1 MTETDETWRPMATSL
16 WQSMAKPGRK
26 SLRVASLPSGMLRD
40 RASHPLGGS
49 PAGQGVRN
57 PPPYNEPMASGELT
71 HLDDQGRA
79 RMVDVG
85 GKPSTERW
93 ARARAVVS
101 FSSETL
107 ARVRAGDLPK
117 GDVRAVAELAGIMAA
132 KRTPELIPLCHPLM
146 LSQVDVLFELKE
158 DPPSAVL
165 TSTVRT
171 TGPTGVEM
179 EALTAAAVAALTVY
193 DMVKG
198 VERGARISEV
208 RLLEKHGGRSGD
220 VVLAE

>member
-1 MTETDETWRPMATSL
+1 
-16 WQSMAKPGRK
+16 
-26 SLRVASLPSGMLRD
+26 
-40 RASHPLGGS
+40 
-49 PAGQGVRN
+49 
-57 PPPYNEPMASGELT
+57 MASGQLT

-101 FSSETL
+101 FSTETL

-117 GDVRAVAELAGIMAA
+117 GDIRAVAELAGVMAA

-146 LSQVDVLFELKE
+146 LSQVEVTCELAE
-158 DPPSAVL
+158 SPPSAVL

-198 VERGARISEV
+198 VERGAHISEV

-220 VVLAE
+220 VVLAD

>member
-1 MTETDETWRPMATSL
+1 MS
-16 WQSMAKPGRK
+16 
-26 SLRVASLPSGMLRD
+26 
-40 RASHPLGGS
+40 
-49 PAGQGVRN
+49 
-57 PPPYNEPMASGELT
+57 SGELT
-71 HLDDQGRA
+71 HLDAQGRA

-101 FSSETL
+101 FSRETL
-107 ARVRAGDLPK
+107 ARVQAGDLPK
-117 GDVRAVAELAGIMAA
+117 GDLRAVAELAGVMAA
-132 KRTPELIPLCHPLM
+132 KQTPDLIPLCHPLL
-146 LSQVDVLFELKE
+146 LSNIDVRLELRS

-179 EALTAAAVAALTVY
+179 EAMTAVAVAALTVY
-193 DMVKG
+193 DMIKG
-198 VERGARISEV
+198 LERGAHLSEV

>member
-1 MTETDETWRPMATSL
+1 M
-16 WQSMAKPGRK
+16 G
-26 SLRVASLPSGMLRD
+26 
-40 RASHPLGGS
+40 
-49 PAGQGVRN
+49 
-57 PPPYNEPMASGELT
+57 SGELT
-71 HLDDQGRA
+71 HLNAEGRA

-93 ARARAVVS
+93 ARAQAIVS
-101 FSSETL
+101 FSEATL

-117 GDVRAVAELAGIMAA
+117 GDLRAVAELAGVMAA

-146 LSQVDVLFELKE
+146 LSHVEVSFALREN
-158 DPPSAVL
+158 PPSAVL
-165 TSTVRT
+165 TSIVRT

-220 VVLAE
+220 VVLAD